1 MQPNLHVLPDERV
14 FSMRPVILIPARH
27 ASTRL
32 PGKPLA
38 DINGKPM
45 IVHVWER
52 GVAAGVGEVVVATD
66 HADIHD
72 AILARGGKSVM
83 TASELPSGS
92 DRIWQALQQIDPQ
105 GEFDTIVNLQGD
117 LPTLD
122 PSLIREVLVPLS
134 NVDVEIATLVAK
146 IVKKEEETNPAV
158 VKPVISWEDE
168 SKVQGRALYF
178 SRARVPHGEVEA
190 YHHIG
195 IYAYRRDALARFVAM
210 QPSPLE
216 LSEKLEQLRA
226 LEAGM
231 RIDVRNVATV
241 PFGVDTPEQLE
252 EARRMLS

>member
-1 MQPNLHVLPDERV
+1 M

-27 ASTRL
+27 ASIRL

-52 GVAAGVGEVVVATD
+52 GVAAKAGEVVVATD
-66 HADIHD
+66 HEEIRD
-72 AILARGGKSVM
+72 AVISRGGKAVM

-122 PSLIREVLVPLS
+122 PALIREVLVPLS
-134 NVDVEIATLVAK
+134 NADAEIATLVAR
-146 IVKKEEETNPAV
+146 IVKKEEEINPAI
-158 VKPVISWEDE
+158 VKPVISWEDG
-168 SKVQGRALYF
+168 SKLQGRALYF

-195 IYAYRRDALARFVAM
+195 IYAYRREALERFVALP
-210 QPSPLE
+210 PSPLE

-231 RIDVRNVATV
+231 RISVRNVAAV
-241 PFGVDTPEQLE
+241 PLGVDTPEQLE